1 MYLALDA
8 LLLGMSLSLAQTPL
22 SKQPP
27 EFEVASI
34 KLNTSGS
41 GAGSIDTTP
50 GRLTVQNFPL
60 NRCIQTAFDVYDDA
74 LFSGPAWLNS
84 ERFDIEAKASGPAT
98 HQELMQMFQAL
109 LAKRFQMTFH
119 TETRSMAVF
128 VLVPAK
134 GGLKLQR
141 PDPND
146 PSSGQTMAHFAA
158 QLSNMRGLNLGRP
171 VIDMTGFEG
180 EFKRNLPFKSD
191 TTDSLELQ
199 ARLTSVLAE
208 QLGLKLESRKANVGV
223 MVVDRLEKLP
233 TAN

>member
-1 MYLALDA
+1 MCLAAVLLC
-8 LLLGMSLSLAQTPL
+8 LLLDSAQAPA
-22 SKQPP
+22 SKPAP
-27 EFEVASI
+27 EFEAASI

-41 GAGSIDTTP
+41 GAGSIDSSP
-50 GRLTVQNFPL
+50 GRLTVQNLPL
-60 NRCIQTAFDVYDDA
+60 NRCIQIAFDVYEDA
-74 LFSGPAWLNS
+74 LFSGPGWLNS

-98 HQELMQMFQAL
+98 RQELMRMFQAL
-109 LAKRFQMTFH
+109 LVKRFHMTFH
-119 TETRSMAVF
+119 TETREMAVF
-128 VLVPAK
+128 ALVPAK

-146 PSSGQTMAHFAA
+146 ASSGQTMAHFAA
-158 QLSNMRGLNLGRP
+158 QLSNMRDLNLGRP

-180 EFKRNLPFKSD
+180 EFKRNFPFRSD

-208 QLGLKLESRKANVGV
+208 QLGLKLESRKGNVGV
-223 MVVDRLEKLP
+223 MVVDHLEKLP